1 MPEVG
6 DRVSL
11 TSKGVPRLG
20 VVTAVQATMLR
31 VRWDSGDETSLFPGP
46 GTLRVVRKARKRPS
60 PPAAAPTRAATPK
73 AAAKS
78 TAKRAAP
85 AKAAATKTV
94 KKSAPAKAA
103 ARTSSATKK
112 TAVPSPKKASKT
124 KAAPA
129 KASGRRAR

>member
-60 PPAAAPTRAATPK
+60 SPAAAPTRAASPK
-73 AAAKS
+73 PAAKA
-78 TAKRAAP
+78 TATRAAP

-103 ARTSSATKK
+103 ARATSATKK
-112 TAVPSPKKASKT
+112 TAVPSAKRAGSK

-129 KASGRRAR
+129 RTSGRKTR